1 MTRFQ
6 AHVRSHGAGAPVIL
20 LHSSASSGRQW
31 QPLMDLLGSQLQSLA
46 VDLHGHGSTPA
57 WPQSR
62 PMTLEDD
69 CELLTPLLDRFGPVH
84 LVGHSYGGAIA
95 LKTAIRKPEHVLS
108 IAVYEPVL
116 FRLAIDY
123 HARNRTTLDLLQA
136 AASIRNWLERGALE
150 RAAERFI
157 DYWSGAGA
165 WAQTPPMQRA
175 MIAARMPA
183 VVAQFQALFGDGTT
197 RAELGGITVPTL
209 YLTGARTRPIAR
221 RVAELIEQAMP
232 RAIFRRV
239 EAAGHMGP
247 ITHAAAVN
255 AQIAGFLGWQLQR
268 TTPRPTWLR
277 AA

>member
-1 MTRFQ
+1 MTRIQ
-6 AHVRSHGAGAPVIL
+6 AHVRSHGAGAPLIL

-31 QPLMDLLGSQLQSLA
+31 QPLMQQLGSQLQSFA
-46 VDLHGHGSTPA
+46 VDLYGHGSTPA
-57 WPQSR
+57 WSNAR

-69 CELLTPLLDRFGPVH
+69 CELLTPLLDRYGPVH

-95 LKTAIRKPEHVLS
+95 LKTAIRNPEQVLS
-108 IAVYEPVL
+108 IALYEPVL
-116 FRLAIDY
+116 FRLALDY
-123 HARNRTTLDLLQA
+123 QRRDRTAQDVLQA

-175 MIAARMPA
+175 LIAARMPA
-183 VVAQFQALFGDGTT
+183 VVAQFHALFGDGTT
-197 RAELGGITVPTL
+197 RTDLGGITVPML

-221 RVAELIEQAMP
+221 RVGELIEL
-232 RAIFRRV
+232 AIPHGIYRRV

-247 ITHAAAVN
+247 VTHAAAVN
-255 AQIAGFLGWQLQR
+255 AQIAGFLEWQLQR
-268 TTPRPTWLR
+268 AAARPTWLR

>member
-1 MTRFQ
+1 MTPIQ
-6 AHVRSHGAGAPVIL
+6 AHVRSNGTGAPVIL

-31 QPLMDLLGSQLQSLA
+31 QPLMQQIGAQLQSFA

-57 WPQSR
+57 WSQAR
-62 PMTLEDD
+62 PLTVEDD
-69 CELLTPLLDRFGPVH
+69 CELLTPLLDRFGPAH

-95 LKTAIRKPEHVLS
+95 LKTALRNPEQVLS

-123 HARNRTTLDLLQA
+123 HERDRTTQDVLQA

-150 RAAERFI
+150 RSAQRFI

-165 WAQTPPMQRA
+165 WARTAPMQRA
-175 MIAARMPA
+175 LIAARMPA
-183 VVAQFQALFGDGTT
+183 VVAQFHALFGDGMT
-197 RAELGGITVPTL
+197 RSELGGLTVPTL
-209 YLTGARTRPIAR
+209 YLTGGQTRPIAR

-232 RAIFRRV
+232 HATYRRI

-255 AQIAGFLGWQLQR
+255 AEIAGFLQSQLQR
-268 TTPRPTWLR
+268 TTSRPSWLR